1 MLAACLRPL
10 RILPVDGGPF
20 HLPTWAMLL
29 AGLVLL
35 CDVLEVDLVERWGRG
50 ARALNWNL
58 GAASLALLLGGVP
71 ALAIARTYE
80 SSVPLDLRGC
90 RWTRLSEREATLL
103 TFLATNAE
111 ASSDCFVARIG
122 LMSLHFWTNRP
133 PASDLVLGNEWDT
146 LDPATNELLLSAHR
160 DRPRMMFIDNPTP
173 WYLDSHKLEFS
184 KFAAALPAH
193 AFLNFIG
200 QHFKQLA
207 RVANCRLFVRKE
219 RKDLDLYDCAYEAGV
234 DPEHEGRSLLRLKLP
249 EGRNLKGVAAV
260 ELVDLTSREQLA
272 STEPGSPAQLLLL
285 FDRGQGRSTSGDRSS
300 ARAALGAD
308 ERQFL
313 AYPTEIRLNR
323 VPFPALRF
331 LDAQGKRVLT
341 LPVAVEISSLKP

>member
-1 MLAACLRPL
+1 
-10 RILPVDGGPF
+10 
-20 HLPTWAMLL
+20 
-29 AGLVLL
+29 
-35 CDVLEVDLVERWGRG
+35 
-50 ARALNWNL
+50 
-58 GAASLALLLGGVP
+58 
-71 ALAIARTYE
+71 
-80 SSVPLDLRGC
+80 
-90 RWTRLSEREATLL
+90 
-103 TFLATNAE
+103 
-111 ASSDCFVARIG
+111 
-122 LMSLHFWTNRP
+122 
-133 PASDLVLGNEWDT
+133 
-146 LDPATNELLLSAHR
+146 
-160 DRPRMMFIDNPTP
+160 
-173 WYLDSHKLEFS
+173 
-184 KFAAALPAH
+184 
-193 AFLNFIG
+193 
-200 QHFKQLA
+200 
-207 RVANCRLFVRKE
+207 
-219 RKDLDLYDCAYEAGV
+219 
-234 DPEHEGRSLLRLKLP
+234 LKLP